1 MKSIVRIYYLSKILL
16 FHEKKKKR
24 KIVMFLLKVYAIY
37 IYHFE
42 NIVMNMVFITFFL
55 KVIYI

>member
-1 MKSIVRIYYLSKILL
+1 MKSIIRIYYLSKILL

>member
-1 MKSIVRIYYLSKILL
+1 MKSIVRIYYMSKILL